1 MSGRLRSSGWH
12 PRGTGCDVPVYA
24 QAPATFMGRWGFS
37 RKEVNTMMDMSSVID
52 AGLVLMGC
60 LAVLMVGLGSLSSE
74 SVSGSSTVST
84 SHESSYRRSE
94 PAEIP
99 LRKAA

>member
-60 LAVLMVGLGSLSSE
+60 LAVLMTGVGLLSSE

-84 SHESSYRRSE
+84 SHESSHRQSA
-94 PAEIP
+94 PADIP
-99 LRKAA
+99 VRKAA

>member
-1 MSGRLRSSGWH
+1 
-12 PRGTGCDVPVYA
+12 
-24 QAPATFMGRWGFS
+24 
-37 RKEVNTMMDMSSVID
+37 
-52 AGLVLMGC
+52 MGC
-60 LAVLMVGLGSLSSE
+60 LAVLMMGVGSLSSG

-84 SHESSYRRSE
+84 SHESSSRRSE